1 MIEDSSGH
9 LLAYFTLT
17 FKEIALTATVSG
29 SQRKAL
35 DGFSKNAQQI
45 RAFLIGQL
53 GKNHSISPNTL
64 SLETILND
72 GIYPILVDAQR
83 LLGGRVV
90 MLECENTPSLIKL
103 YERADYKLLQTSE
116 LAQMVRSL

>member
-1 MIEDSSGH
+1 MIEDSTGH

-64 SLETILND
+64 SLEKILND